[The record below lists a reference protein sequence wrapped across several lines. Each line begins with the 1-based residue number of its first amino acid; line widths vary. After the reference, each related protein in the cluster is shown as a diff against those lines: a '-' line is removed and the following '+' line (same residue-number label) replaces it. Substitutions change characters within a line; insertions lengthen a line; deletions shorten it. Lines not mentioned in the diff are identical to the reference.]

1 MCFLRNCRYFM
12 AGFVI
17 SVIIMGIAAVTG
29 IKVQAGS
36 KIKNPIPTLYE
47 NDEDTFISEQ
57 DYAVQK
63 FAYGR
68 TSMGTLTLSGA
79 IDQQTKY
86 KEWNTYLA
94 DNTVSIGYQY
104 NGAYQSGIDEEW
116 HISSTGA
123 KTIGNLSL
131 SSKIKMGAVVI
142 EQSADGENWENI
154 VETENFFADNP
165 EDSEELYSVS
175 ATDLKRGTYFR
186 VMVAYQ
192 MTRKT
197 GEKQRIPGWMPLIDK
212 DTLAKPVYE
221 TIYCLEQY
229 EFFLY
234 YNGNPIILRD
244 ITSRAEIHSATVQS
258 GFTISKDGWQEDV
271 TVSANGRTVAVGDF
285 DSFYEPGE
293 YQIETITRLGKK
305 ISTNIQVTDGLKM
318 TDVSPEVYVTGG
330 GDNYEKGELETKST
344 PAHIRKYTTLRI
356 GQIGSDDIEI
366 SKNSDD
372 IPVYGIT
379 GNGVSL
385 YLNLSG
391 DKVLSTNGWEIVPD
405 GWGKKS
411 KQTIKGART
420 GKVLSGALIVQTSK
434 TGKADDW
441 KNVDKE
447 KYADGLTTTDYSAN
461 WRDKKDVC
469 IYTPSG
475 EDVKNGIYIRV
486 IYAYK
491 AQKKGNKTSYRSYEL
506 YEFYLCNSELGSVS
520 FHNLTVEGQIDELY
534 QDEDENTVEAY
545 RQAETLTSG
554 SETVTGFELDTDLN
568 PTATY
573 EIFRNGKQV
582 AVSSDNQYRDSG
594 RYDVYLKSPAGNERN
609 VRIYVDP
616 QSNDE
621 ALRTYFGDSF
631 LSGKRIYST
640 GSYPVYEG
648 DRTSYHIAAVG
659 EGYLP
664 VSGQITNNSTG
675 DSINISATRE
685 EKRGKLSIPGEY
697 TCVFRTNDAGDD
709 AAQSGDSRVFTFHFS
724 IIAEGS
730 APGPVINQKNLTD
743 YSHSSISD
751 AYPVYY
757 GLTYQSALK
766 GRITLAF
773 SSEESAIEY
782 AYNYEKGTVEKQD
795 DGTYRYTGSLQSQKE
810 SYDSVWNLTDD
821 ISAFAEKEV
830 QRDYFDMSDE
840 FTYRT
845 LDEDTLKGTA
855 NLRTLELENSVIV
868 FANEEEKSKLT
879 AHKRWSLLSPK
890 PYSYVKNPG
899 GSETVQKNNL
909 LNFQFIRDLYGIDSD
924 KVLIT
929 DSTGKTFHIEY
940 NKNVGEQLQDAG
952 CSTGVVMIKESTK
965 YGDTASYEA
974 AFINPGDNTAA
985 ITVSYCKGEEKESRT
1000 FTQADDGTVLKAD
1013 AFLIREVN
1021 DKLDPYDLVLVKKDG
1036 QVLASG
1042 AADEV
1047 MKTAWTN
1054 PGQYSIKVVNCLGYS
1069 YTVNVI
1075 IDERTCT
1082 KVMFSGEGC
1091 DSIQDMP
1098 VQYGQ
1103 ENILLPT
1110 IERTGYSLVGYEDTN
1125 GNRYSDRISKVDFK
1139 KPLVLTPQWDTEKC
1153 TVAIRNMQGNILL
1166 STQLDYGSVYRLP
1179 DAIDGVEAENIQ
1191 WSRDGV
1197 LISADTIT
1205 VDDSKITLT
1214 ISKSNESDK
1223 NAPEENDSSENQ
1235 KSGNALP
1242 VVIFLVLS
1250 GALIYI
1256 GRKVRKRHSAECKPV
1271 GLNED
1276 WSENIS
1282 DADKSNV

>member
-221 TIYCLEQY
+221 TISCLEQY

-594 RYDVYLKSPAGNERN
+594 RYDIYLKSPAGNERN

-648 DRTSYHIAAVG
+648 GRTSYHIAAVG

-810 SYDSVWNLTDD
+810 SYDSVWDLTDD

-830 QRDYFDMSDE
+830 QRNYFDMSDE

-879 AHKRWSLLSPK
+879 AHKRLSLLSPK

-974 AFINPGDNTAA
+974 AFINSGDNTAA

-1103 ENILLPT
+1103 ENILLPA

-1153 TVAIRNMQGNILL
+1153 TVAIRDMQGNILL

-1223 NAPEENDSSENQ
+1223 NAPKENDSSENQ

-1276 WSENIS
+1276 WGENIS

>member
-221 TIYCLEQY
+221 TISCLEQY

-420 GKVLSGALIVQTSK
+420 GTVLSGALIVQTSK

-491 AQKKGNKTSYRSYEL
+491 AQKKEIKLLIGHTNCMN
-506 YEFYLCNSELGSVS
+506 FIC
-520 FHNLTVEGQIDELY
+520 
-534 QDEDENTVEAY
+534 A
-545 RQAETLTSG
+545 
-554 SETVTGFELDTDLN
+554 
-568 PTATY
+568 TA
-573 EIFRNGKQV
+573 NW
-582 AVSSDNQYRDSG
+582 
-594 RYDVYLKSPAGNERN
+594 
-609 VRIYVDP
+609 
-616 QSNDE
+616 
-621 ALRTYFGDSF
+621 
-631 LSGKRIYST
+631 
-640 GSYPVYEG
+640 
-648 DRTSYHIAAVG
+648 DR
-659 EGYLP
+659 
-664 VSGQITNNSTG
+664 
-675 DSINISATRE
+675 
-685 EKRGKLSIPGEY
+685 
-697 TCVFRTNDAGDD
+697 
-709 AAQSGDSRVFTFHFS
+709 FHF
-724 IIAEGS
+724 II
-730 APGPVINQKNLTD
+730 
-743 YSHSSISD
+743 
-751 AYPVYY
+751 
-757 GLTYQSALK
+757 
-766 GRITLAF
+766 
-773 SSEESAIEY
+773 
-782 AYNYEKGTVEKQD
+782 
-795 DGTYRYTGSLQSQKE
+795 SQ
-810 SYDSVWNLTDD
+810 
-821 ISAFAEKEV
+821 
-830 QRDYFDMSDE
+830 
-840 FTYRT
+840 
-845 LDEDTLKGTA
+845 
-855 NLRTLELENSVIV
+855 
-868 FANEEEKSKLT
+868 
-879 AHKRWSLLSPK
+879 
-890 PYSYVKNPG
+890 
-899 GSETVQKNNL
+899 
-909 LNFQFIRDLYGIDSD
+909 
-924 KVLIT
+924 
-929 DSTGKTFHIEY
+929 
-940 NKNVGEQLQDAG
+940 
-952 CSTGVVMIKESTK
+952 
-965 YGDTASYEA
+965 
-974 AFINPGDNTAA
+974 
-985 ITVSYCKGEEKESRT
+985 
-1000 FTQADDGTVLKAD
+1000 
-1013 AFLIREVN
+1013 
-1021 DKLDPYDLVLVKKDG
+1021 
-1036 QVLASG
+1036 
-1042 AADEV
+1042 
-1047 MKTAWTN
+1047 
-1054 PGQYSIKVVNCLGYS
+1054 
-1069 YTVNVI
+1069 
-1075 IDERTCT
+1075 
-1082 KVMFSGEGC
+1082 
-1091 DSIQDMP
+1091 
-1098 VQYGQ
+1098 
-1103 ENILLPT
+1103 
-1110 IERTGYSLVGYEDTN
+1110 
-1125 GNRYSDRISKVDFK
+1125 
-1139 KPLVLTPQWDTEKC
+1139 
-1153 TVAIRNMQGNILL
+1153 
-1166 STQLDYGSVYRLP
+1166 
-1179 DAIDGVEAENIQ
+1179 
-1191 WSRDGV
+1191 
-1197 LISADTIT
+1197 
-1205 VDDSKITLT
+1205 
-1214 ISKSNESDK
+1214 
-1223 NAPEENDSSENQ
+1223 
-1235 KSGNALP
+1235 
-1242 VVIFLVLS
+1242 
-1250 GALIYI
+1250 
-1256 GRKVRKRHSAECKPV
+1256 
-1271 GLNED
+1271 
-1276 WSENIS
+1276 
-1282 DADKSNV
+1282 

>member
-116 HISSTGA
+116 HISSIGV

-221 TIYCLEQY
+221 TISCLEQY

-234 YNGNPIILRD
+234 YNRNPIILRD

-447 KYADGLTTTDYSAN
+447 KHADGLTTDYFAN

-594 RYDVYLKSPAGNERN
+594 RYDIYLKSPAGNERN

-648 DRTSYHIAAVG
+648 GRTSYHIAAVG

-810 SYDSVWNLTDD
+810 SYDSVWDLTDD

-879 AHKRWSLLSPK
+879 AHKRLSLLSPK
-890 PYSYVKNPG
+890 PYSYVKNLG

-974 AFINPGDNTAA
+974 AFINSGDNTAA

-1103 ENILLPT
+1103 ENILLPA
-1110 IERTGYSLVGYEDTN
+1110 IERTDYSLVGYEDTN

-1153 TVAIRNMQGNILL
+1153 TVAIRDMQGNILL

-1282 DADKSNV
+1282 DADKSDV